1 MQEYYGSCHCGN
13 VNFKFLSENKVE
25 IWKCNC
31 SICNMYDYQHLFV
44 KHEDF
49 TLLDDSAD
57 QATYTFG
64 TQNAKHL
71 FCKACGIKSYYQPRS
86 HPDMFSIN
94 LRCVKNPPDVY
105 NVVEFDGINFEDS
118 IKEI

>member
-13 VNFKFLSENKVE
+13 INFKFLSKNKVE

-31 SICNMYDYQHLFV
+31 SICNIYDYQHLFV

-49 TLLDDSAD
+49 TLLSDFANL
-57 QATYTFG
+57 TLYTFG

-71 FCKACGIKSYYQPRS
+71 FCKVCGIKSFYQPRS
-86 HPDMFSIN
+86 HPDMYSIN
-94 LRCVKNPPDVY
+94 LRCVKNPPEVN